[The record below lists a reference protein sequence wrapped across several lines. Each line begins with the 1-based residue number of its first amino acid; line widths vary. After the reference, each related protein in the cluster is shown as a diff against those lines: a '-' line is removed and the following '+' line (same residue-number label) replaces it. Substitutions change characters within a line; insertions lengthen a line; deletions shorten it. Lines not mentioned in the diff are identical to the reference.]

1 MKIQTKL
8 FSILFVFSLLLV
20 VAVVVITQRSID
32 QGMIDYVNKKEL
44 NLLKQYA
51 PEFVAIYKTEGGW
64 HTLKDNHEWFQR
76 TLRKAQNAQRLA
88 ELNITDGE
96 VYQRS
101 NEFRPP
107 RKRRDGRQPP
117 HRKERKKPPRSLA
130 RENVEANNRRPPPR
144 EPNVSFALLDK
155 NKKLVVGHFPEQREF
170 TFSPLLYLDET
181 IGYFAVSKRNRLTEG
196 YEFDF
201 IEQQKHYL
209 WLLALGIMVLVALVS
224 YPLSRHLV
232 KPIRDLASGMRR
244 LTQGDYQ
251 AQLKIKRADEF
262 SELASDF
269 NELAHTLLSNE
280 QARKRW
286 IANISHE
293 LRTPVAI
300 LKGELEAVIDGV
312 RALEMSQIESAHQEV
327 LHLQKLIEDLHAL
340 TSADVGGMKYQKQPV
355 DLISFLTQL
364 HQKYAGYAL
373 EHDMVVKLENSM
385 QHCVMAIDETRFCQL
400 FDNLINNCV
409 KYAIDGD
416 TICIS
421 LSEDINFV
429 TITIEDNGVGVDE
442 QHMPNLFEHLY
453 RVESARNR
461 KTGGSGLGLSICKHI
476 VDGHQGTIRARR
488 STLGGLAVDIILP
501 KEE

>member
-51 PEFVAIYKTEGGW
+51 PEFVAIYKTEDGW

-101 NEFRPP
+101 NEFKPP

-117 HRKERKKPPRSLA
+117 HRKERKKPPRPLA
-130 RENVEANNRRPPPR
+130 RENTEVNGRRAPPR

-155 NKKLVVGHFPEQREF
+155 NKQLVVGHFPAQRDF

-251 AQLKIKRADEF
+251 
-262 SELASDF
+262 
-269 NELAHTLLSNE
+269 
-280 QARKRW
+280 
-286 IANISHE
+286 
-293 LRTPVAI
+293 
-300 LKGELEAVIDGV
+300 
-312 RALEMSQIESAHQEV
+312 SQ
-327 LHLQKLIEDLHAL
+327 
-340 TSADVGGMKYQKQPV
+340 
-355 DLISFLTQL
+355 
-364 HQKYAGYAL
+364 
-373 EHDMVVKLENSM
+373 
-385 QHCVMAIDETRFCQL
+385 
-400 FDNLINNCV
+400 
-409 KYAIDGD
+409 
-416 TICIS
+416 
-421 LSEDINFV
+421 
-429 TITIEDNGVGVDE
+429 
-442 QHMPNLFEHLY
+442 
-453 RVESARNR
+453 
-461 KTGGSGLGLSICKHI
+461 
-476 VDGHQGTIRARR
+476 
-488 STLGGLAVDIILP
+488 
-501 KEE
+501 

>member
-20 VAVVVITQRSID
+20 VAVVLVTQRSID

-51 PEFVAIYKTEGGW
+51 PEFVAIYKTEDGW

-101 NEFRPP
+101 NEF
-107 RKRRDGRQPP
+107 
-117 HRKERKKPPRSLA
+117 KPPRPLA
-130 RENVEANNRRPPPR
+130 RENTEVNGRRAPPR

-155 NKKLVVGHFPEQREF
+155 NKQLVVGHFPSQREF

-251 AQLKIKRADEF
+251 SQLTIKRADEF

-300 LKGELEAVIDGV
+300 LKGELEAIIDGV

-355 DLISFLTQL
+355 ELVSFLTQL
-364 HQKYAGYAL
+364 HQKYVGYAL
-373 EHDMVVKLENSM
+373 EHDMAVKLKNSL
-385 QHCVMAIDETRFCQL
+385 QQCVMAIDETRFCQL

-421 LSEDINFV
+421 LSEDSNNVI
-429 TITIEDNGVGVDE
+429 ITIEDNGIGVDE
-442 QHMPNLFEHLY
+442 EHMPNLFEHLY

-476 VDGHQGTIRARR
+476 VDGHQGTIKARR
-488 STLGGLAVDIILP
+488 STLGGLAVDVILP